1 MTPVGYSQVSNSNG
15 NIEEFLHDTGR
26 VEYMSGYLDALLTAM
41 K

>member
-1 MTPVGYSQVSNSNG
+1 MTPVGYAQVSNSNG